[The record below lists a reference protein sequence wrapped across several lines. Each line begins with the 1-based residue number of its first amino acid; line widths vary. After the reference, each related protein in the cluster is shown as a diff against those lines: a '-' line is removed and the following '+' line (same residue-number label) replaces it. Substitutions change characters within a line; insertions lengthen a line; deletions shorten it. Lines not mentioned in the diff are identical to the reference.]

1 MNETVYLFA
10 LSVPVLLEQIIA
22 DLSGR
27 RVPAVIPPRLD
38 KRS

>member
-1 MNETVYLFA
+1 MNETLYLFA

-22 DLSGR
+22 DQLTR
-27 RVPAVIPPRLD
+27 RAPAVIPVV